1 MTKLLQKKTFN
12 MIDTNI
18 VEPIEDFSI
27 SGKYKII
34 GSNSYRALRYANDYD
49 ITSSISGKN
58 EDYLEKL
65 TKHFKNQFIK
75 AKSSENIW
83 ITDFKCGMD
92 ERLSYFGDYT
102 DASIQNYIKNPFLT
116 DRQKKTILDGDETER
131 IEFIKSLFV
140 IRWSY
145 NDIIK
150 GYKILFDGTKKYF
163 KDCLLDKTI
172 MKIDLL
178 ILVGNQIAE
187 ISENY
192 TVKIGDKTN
201 QMKGSNTK
209 NELQNSLQYDID
221 KYRKTNSFKSL
232 KRLYSLF
239 LLEGEKKNRL
249 IIKKLIAFFNSQV
262 GALYQV
268 KSELDVLKV
277 AREQK
282 FRLMPFKIIY
292 NNLQFIKTNISKV
305 FSIPIDDDVFES
317 INEVE
322 EKDVDSLIENLSN
335 YFTKKVND
343 NSKDFLKSLI

>member
-1 MTKLLQKKTFN
+1 MTKLLKKTVE

-18 VEPIEDFSI
+18 IKPIEEFSI
-27 SGKYKII
+27 QGRYKII
-34 GSNSYRALRYANDYD
+34 GSNSYRVLRYANDYD
-49 ITSSISGKN
+49 IQTDIKGN
-58 EDYLEKL
+58 NMDYLEKI
-65 TKHFKNQFIK
+65 TQHFKKQFVK
-75 AKSSENIW
+75 AKSSQNIW

-102 DASIQNYIKNPFLT
+102 DASIQDYIKNPYLSE
-116 DRQKKTILDGDETER
+116 QQIKTILDGNETER

-140 IRWSY
+140 LRWSY

-150 GYKILFDGTKKYF
+150 GYKILFDGTKKVF

-178 ILVGNQIAE
+178 LLVGNQIAE

-192 TVKIGDKTN
+192 TIKIGSKTN
-201 QMKGSNTK
+201 QVKFSSK
-209 NELQNSLQYDID
+209 DLQQSLQYDID

-239 LLEGEKKNRL
+239 LLEGEKKNR
-249 IIKKLIAFFNSQV
+249 IIINKLIDFFNSQV
-262 GALYQV
+262 GALYQI
-268 KSELDVLKV
+268 KSELDVLTV

-282 FRLMPFKIIY
+282 FRLMPFEIVY
-292 NNLQFIKTNISKV
+292 NNLQFIKTQISKV
-305 FSIPIDDDVFES
+305 FSIPIDDSVFES
-317 INEVE
+317 INEVT
-322 EKDVDSLIENLSN
+322 DQNADSLIEKLSE

>member
-1 MTKLLQKKTFN
+1 MTKLLKKKTVE

-18 VEPIEDFSI
+18 VEPVEAFSI
-27 SGKYKII
+27 QGKYKII

-49 ITSSISGKN
+49 IQTDIKGN
-58 EDYLEKL
+58 NMDYLEKI
-65 TKHFKNQFIK
+65 TQHFKKQFVK

-102 DASIQNYIKNPFLT
+102 DADIQQYIKNPFLT
-116 DRQKKTILDGDETER
+116 DSQIKTILDGSETDR
-131 IEFIKSLFV
+131 IEYIKSLFV
-140 IRWSY
+140 LRWDY

-150 GYKILFDGTKKYF
+150 GYKTLFDGTKKYF

-178 ILVGNQIAE
+178 ILVGNQLAE

-192 TVKIGDKTN
+192 TIKIGDKTN
-201 QMKGSNTK
+201 QIKGSNTK
-209 NELQNSLQYDID
+209 KELQNSLQYDID
-221 KYRKTNSFKSL
+221 KFRKTNSFKSL

-239 LLEGEKKNRL
+239 LLEGEKKNRV
-249 IIKKLIAFFNSQV
+249 IINKLIDFFNSQV

-292 NNLQFIKTNISKV
+292 NNLQFIKTQISKV
-305 FSIPIDDDVFES
+305 FSIPIDDEVFES

-322 EKDVDSLIENLSN
+322 EKDVDLLIENLSE
-335 YFTKKVND
+335 YFTKKVNN

>member
-1 MTKLLQKKTFN
+1 MTKLLKKTVE

-18 VEPIEDFSI
+18 IKPIEEFSI
-27 SGKYKII
+27 QGRYKII
-34 GSNSYRALRYANDYD
+34 GSNSYRVLRYANDYD
-49 ITSSISGKN
+49 IQTDIKGN
-58 EDYLEKL
+58 NMDYLEKI
-65 TKHFKNQFIK
+65 TQHFKKQFVK
-75 AKSSENIW
+75 AKSSQNIW

-102 DASIQNYIKNPFLT
+102 DASIQDYIKNPYLSE
-116 DRQKKTILDGDETER
+116 QQIKTILDGNETER

-140 IRWSY
+140 IRWKY
-145 NDIIK
+145 ADIMR
-150 GYKILFDGTKKYF
+150 GYKTLFDGTKKVF

-178 ILVGNQIAE
+178 LLVGNQIAE

-192 TVKIGDKTN
+192 TIKIGSKTN
-201 QMKGSNTK
+201 QVKFSSK
-209 NELQNSLQYDID
+209 DLQQSLQYDID

-239 LLEGEKKNRL
+239 LLEGEKKNR
-249 IIKKLIAFFNSQV
+249 IIINKLIDFFNSQV
-262 GALYQV
+262 GALYQI
-268 KSELDVLKV
+268 KSELDVLTV

-282 FRLMPFKIIY
+282 FRLMPFEIVY
-292 NNLQFIKTNISKV
+292 NNLQFIKTQISKV
-305 FSIPIDDDVFES
+305 FSIPIDDSVFES
-317 INEVE
+317 INEVT
-322 EKDVDSLIENLSN
+322 DQNADSLIEKLSE